1 MPMKKARK
9 NAQPNPTRA
18 RTGTDRLGPAGA
30 GIEEECALQLKRIG
44 DKLHFEQKLLNLIA
58 KLFRS
63 GT

>member
-18 RTGTDRLGPAGA
+18 RTE
-30 GIEEECALQLKRIG
+30 IEEECALQLKRIG